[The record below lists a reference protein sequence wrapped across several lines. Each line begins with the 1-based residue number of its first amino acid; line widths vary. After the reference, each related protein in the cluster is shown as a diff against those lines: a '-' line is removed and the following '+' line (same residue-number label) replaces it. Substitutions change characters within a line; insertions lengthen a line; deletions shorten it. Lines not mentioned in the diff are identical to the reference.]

1 VALLTWGIFYMFW
14 GLAIVCDD
22 YFVTSLEDISEALSL
37 SPDVAGATFMA
48 AGSSAPEL
56 FTSLMGVF
64 AVKNDV
70 GIGTIVGSAVFNLC
84 CIIGGTALFT
94 PTPLVIDWKPITR
107 DTIFYAISIA
117 AMIYVLY
124 DGVVTMLEA
133 SFLIACYFLYVIFM
147 VFNPSI
153 MAAIS
158 RCCGENPAQAVD
170 DDKKEE
176 DDDDEDESPIAKA
189 IARPLNLAFE
199 VTIPN
204 CSLPQ
209 NKDRYLLTFFASIIW
224 IGFLSYFMVTW
235 ASKLG
240 CIWNIHPAIM
250 GVTILAAG
258 TSVPD
263 AIGSLLVARDG
274 QGDMAVSNAIGSNV
288 FDILLGLGLPWVL
301 SGLIYGES
309 ITVDAENLV
318 PLSFILFST
327 LGGVY
332 LVTLCSGFK
341 LSKPVGLI
349 FFSFY
354 FLFVAYNLAHE
365 FGMIS
370 F

>member
-1 VALLTWGIFYMFW
+1 
-14 GLAIVCDD
+14 
-22 YFVTSLEDISEALSL
+22 
-37 SPDVAGATFMA
+37 
-48 AGSSAPEL
+48 
-56 FTSLMGVF
+56 MGVF

-94 PTPLVIDWKPITR
+94 PFTLTIDWKPITR
-107 DTIFYAISIA
+107 DTTFYMMSIL
-117 AMIYVLY
+117 AMIYVLK
-124 DGVVTMLEA
+124 DGLVTLPEA
-133 SFLIACYFLYVIFM
+133 SALIACYMVYVIFM
-147 VFNPSI
+147 VYNPQI
-153 MAAIS
+153 MACIS
-158 RCCGENPAQAVD
+158 RTCGENEGQKVDDD

-176 DDDDEDESPIAKA
+176 EEEEDDDSPIAKA
-189 IARPLNLAFE
+189 VARPLNIVFE

-209 NKDRYLLTFFASIIW
+209 NKSRYLVTFFASILW
-224 IGFLSYFMVTW
+224 IGVLSYFMVTW

-250 GVTILAAG
+250 GVTVLAAG

-288 FDILLGLGLPWVL
+288 FDILLGLGLPWML
-301 SGLIYGES
+301 ACLIWPDQPGV
-309 ITVDAENLV
+309 TVDAEALM
-318 PLSFILFST
+318 PLSIILIAT
-327 LGGVY
+327 LFAVYGVA
-332 LVTLCSGFK
+332 LASGFRLTK
-341 LSKPVGLI
+341 CVGLI

-354 FLFVAYNLAHE
+354 FVFVAYDLLHE
-365 FGMIS
+365 FDKIP